1 LTNYLLSF
9 KSPKKIL
16 EEIMAKRVLVAT
28 EKPFASQ
35 AVVEIKRICE
45 DKGYELILNEKYAE
59 QSDLVNA
66 VKDVDALIVRSD
78 KVTSEVIGNADNL
91 KIAVRAGA
99 GYDNL
104 DCEAASKKGIVCM
117 NTPGQNS
124 NAVAELAFGMMLYLA
139 RGKFNGKSGTE
150 LKGKTIG
157 IHAYGNVGINVARIA
172 KGFGMNI
179 IAFDPYVDNAV
190 MEADGVKPVDTV
202 EELYNISDYVSVH
215 IPSIP
220 ATQKFIDLRLIS
232 IMKPG
237 AAIIN
242 TARKEVVCE
251 DSMIKVL
258 SNRTDLKYAS
268 DIAPARAEEM
278 INKFEDRVY
287 FTPKKMGAQTLEAN
301 VNAGVAAINQIIA
314 YFEDGDTTFQVN
326 K

>member
-1 LTNYLLSF
+1 
-9 KSPKKIL
+9 
-16 EEIMAKRVLVAT
+16 MAKRVLVAT

-66 VKDVDALIVRSD
+66 VKDVDALIVMSD
-78 KVTSEVIGNADNL
+78 KVNSEVIGNADNL

>member
-1 LTNYLLSF
+1 
-9 KSPKKIL
+9 
-16 EEIMAKRVLVAT
+16 MAKRVLVAT
-28 EKPFASQ
+28 AKPFASQ
-35 AVVEIKRICE
+35 AVEEIKKICE
-45 DKGYELILNEKYAE
+45 KQGYELILNENYTE

-78 KVTSEVIGNADNL
+78 KVTSEVIANADNL
-91 KIAVRAGA
+91 KVVVRAGA

-104 DCEAASKKGIVCM
+104 DCEAASKKDVICM

-139 RGKFNGKSGTE
+139 RSKFNGKSGTE
-150 LKGKTIG
+150 LKGKTVG

-172 KGFGMNI
+172 KGFDMNV
-179 IAFDPYVDNAV
+179 IAFDPYVDNAI
-190 MEADGVKPVDTV
+190 MEADGVKPVNSV
-202 EELYNISDYVSVH
+202 EELYNISDYLSVH

-220 ATQKFIDLRLIS
+220 ATQKLIDLRLIS

-237 AAIIN
+237 ATIIN
-242 TARKEVVCE
+242 TARKEVFNE
-251 DSMIKVL
+251 EELIKVFV
-258 SNRTDLKYAS
+258 NREDLKYVS
-268 DIAPARAEEM
+268 DIAPVKADEM
-278 INKFEDRVY
+278 IEKFGDRVY

-314 YFEDGDTTFQVN
+314 YFENGDTTFQVN

>member
-1 LTNYLLSF
+1 
-9 KSPKKIL
+9 
-16 EEIMAKRVLVAT
+16 
-28 EKPFASQ
+28 
-35 AVVEIKRICE
+35 
-45 DKGYELILNEKYAE
+45 
-59 QSDLVNA
+59 
-66 VKDVDALIVRSD
+66 LIVRSD

>member
-1 LTNYLLSF
+1 
-9 KSPKKIL
+9 
-16 EEIMAKRVLVAT
+16 MAKRVLVAT

-237 AAIIN
+237 AAIIS